1 MSYTSPWLWQ
11 PVPDATKSPLMVII
25 PCAGSAAQ
33 TYRALARAL
42 SERFDVAIVQ
52 RPGRMERRQE
62 KAITAMQ
69 DLLAPLAQ
77 AVNGLAGG
85 RPVLLGGH
93 SLGAL
98 IAYELAA
105 GQHIPALAGIVAM
118 AMAAPSALT
127 PVTHSYKTMDDR
139 EFAAYM
145 ATNYHGIPERLLAE
159 PALLSLFLPA
169 LRADMVMFEDYRPES
184 IKKLSI
190 PILALSGG
198 EDDLAPAASMRP
210 WAEVAGAGFNH
221 EIIAGDHFFPTKSP
235 AEVAG
240 IIKKFAAVT

>member
-1 MSYTSPWLWQ
+1 MPE
-11 PVPDATKSPLMVII
+11 ATKSPLIVII
-25 PCAGSAAQ
+25 PCAGSAVQ
-33 TYRALARAL
+33 TYRTLARAL
-42 SERFDVAIVQ
+42 SDRFDVAIVQ

-62 KAITAMQ
+62 RAITAME
-69 DLLAPLAQ
+69 DLLAPLAK
-77 AVNGLAGG
+77 AVNGLAGE

-127 PVTHSYKTMDDR
+127 PVTRSFKTMDDR
-139 EFAAYM
+139 EFASYM
-145 ATNYHGIPERLLAE
+145 SIHYHGIPERLLAE

-169 LRADMVMFEDYRPES
+169 LRADMVMFEDYHFTPPGVKVEVPLWA
-184 IKKLSI
+184 I
-190 PILALSGG
+190 SGA
-198 EDDLAPAASMRP
+198 EDDLAPEGSMRS
-210 WAEVAGAGFNH
+210 WSLLAGAGFNH

-240 IIKKFAAVT
+240 IIEKLPIVSR